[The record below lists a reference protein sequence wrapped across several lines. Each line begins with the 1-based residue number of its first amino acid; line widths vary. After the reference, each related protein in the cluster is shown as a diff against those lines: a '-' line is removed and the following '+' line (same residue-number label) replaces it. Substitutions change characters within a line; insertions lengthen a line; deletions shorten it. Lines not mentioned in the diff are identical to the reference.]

1 LSTPGHKTIKIIGS
15 PRLSEDADIFQGR
28 LPADLTFE
36 RTGDDCSTTGA
47 NARRDRIIEETDHF
61 IRKPD
66 SDLRRH
72 TPNGSTL
79 HPIPVCIDD
88 GPIGSTVDYEIGE
101 MTDITPGTVEL
112 HDARR
117 DIRRTV
123 KLEAFSISRCTL
135 VRNGSD
141 RPMSSMTWL
150 EAVDLCNRLSSA
162 HGLQSAYTINDRWV
176 RWNVRA
182 DGFRLPTE
190 AEWEYACRAGTAG
203 PHYGDLREIAWT
215 SLDGIDGPQ
224 PVRRK
229 QPNAFGLYD
238 TLGNVWEWCWDYLD
252 PARYGDYRVFR
263 GGSWADPPWSV
274 RASTRRGSAPD
285 AVVEGTGLRLARG
298 AVGTDGPE
306 GSEAAQ
312 GWSATQDRARASI
325 SGPLPAGWTPLRE
338 LAVR

>member
-1 LSTPGHKTIKIIGS
+1 M
-15 PRLSEDADIFQGR
+15 
-28 LPADLTFE
+28 
-36 RTGDDCSTTGA
+36 
-47 NARRDRIIEETDHF
+47 N
-61 IRKPD
+61 
-66 SDLRRH
+66 
-72 TPNGSTL
+72 
-79 HPIPVCIDD
+79 
-88 GPIGSTVDYEIGE
+88 YEIGE

-285 AVVEGTGLRLARG
+285 AVVEDTGLRLARG

>member
-1 LSTPGHKTIKIIGS
+1 MSTPGHKTIKIIGS

>member
-1 LSTPGHKTIKIIGS
+1 MSTPGHKTIKIIGS

-325 SGPLPAGWTPLRE
+325 SGLLPAGWTPLRE